1 MRFRN
6 REEAGKLLAEKI
18 KDLVENKEDV
28 IILAIPRGGIP
39 VAYNISRETGIPFY
53 MVVTKKITPPYE
65 PEAAIG
71 AIAPDGTFMISSY
84 AYLSEEELEKA
95 KKRALEGVLEKLRK
109 YAQGIEPDVKDKTVI
124 VVDDGIATGYTA
136 MVAGEYL
143 KKKGAKKVILAVPV
157 CPVDSIDR
165 VKKVF
170 DQVICYHKDS
180 TPLFAVGMFYEDFHQ
195 VTDSEMFNYLK
206 RAEEEGL
213 LYKKEVR
220 E

>member
-1 MRFRN
+1 MKFRN
-6 REEAGKLLAEKI
+6 REEAGKLLAGEIKRNLEKT
-18 KDLVENKEDV
+18 EDV
-28 IILAIPRGGIP
+28 VILAIPRGGVP
-39 VAYNISRETGIPFY
+39 VAYYVSKETGIPFH

-84 AYLSEEELEKA
+84 AYLSEKELEEA
-95 KKRALEGVLEKLRK
+95 KKRALEGALEKLKK
-109 YAQGIEPDVKDKTVI
+109 YSRGEEPYVKDKTVI

-143 KKKGAKKVILAVPV
+143 KKRGAKKVILAVPV
-157 CPVDSIDR
+157 CPVDSVER

-170 DQVICYHKDS
+170 DQVICYHKDN
-180 TPLFAVGMFYEDFHQ
+180 TPFFAVGMFYEDFHQ
-195 VTDSEMFNYLK
+195 VTDDEMFNYIK
-206 RAEEEGL
+206 KAEKEGL
-213 LYKKEVR
+213 LYKKEGR